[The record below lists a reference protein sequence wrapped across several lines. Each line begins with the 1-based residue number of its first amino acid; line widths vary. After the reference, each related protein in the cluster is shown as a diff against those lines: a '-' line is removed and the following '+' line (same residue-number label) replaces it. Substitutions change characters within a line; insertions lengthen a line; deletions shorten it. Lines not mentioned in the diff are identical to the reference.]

1 MKSLKLLPSQ
11 RAEGE
16 EAHHCRCCQFCSL
29 QPGRTLLQALLGS
42 APGQLTLLGLQFQH
56 PGQDPRCPAGR
67 GSLDPLNSA
76 GRAPSHPLFLF
87 LFFAEG

>member
-1 MKSLKLLPSQ
+1 MKSLKSLPSQ

-42 APGQLTLLGLQFQH
+42 APGQLTLLWLQFQH
-56 PGQDPRCPAGR
+56 PGQDPCC
-67 GSLDPLNSA
+67 LDPLDSA